1 MASRFWVAME
11 PVWLDT
17 PWTPG
22 MASRSTDTATRTG
35 EQLQDRLVSFAVE
48 AWELCRAL
56 GGDSTMARTADQ
68 LVRAATSV
76 AANYAEA
83 CAAESRRD
91 FVHKMQI
98 CLKELRETGVWL
110 EILRRVGAPAGI
122 GELAGECDELTR
134 IFVTSIR
141 TARRAM

>member
-1 MASRFWVAME
+1 MGAPRVTRICLQGGLCQFSDMASQSTAAAR
-11 PVWLDT
+11 
-17 PWTPG
+17 
-22 MASRSTDTATRTG
+22 SR
-35 EQLQDRLVSFAVE
+35 EQLQDRLIAFAV
-48 AWELCRAL
+48 AVWEHGRDV
-56 GGDSTMARTADQ
+56 GGDASLTRTVDQ

-110 EILRRVGAPAGI
+110 EILRRIGAAGQII
-122 GELAGECDELTR
+122 GLAGECDELTR

-141 TARRAM
+141 TARRGR